1 MKHFLSILI
10 NANNLTLNFF
20 LREILVVAW
29 KWFSYHF
36 LDEVACHIDVKMRML
51 LQACVKW
58 GGFQKPYKKCFLL
71 VNKNN
76 WLEIDYCWWSII
88 VIGSMFNG
96 NSMYI
101 WSNLS
106 CLWVREAQTSILPLV
121 DVANNDNVFIFGEL
135 LEVI

>member
-1 MKHFLSILI
+1 MLI
-10 NANNLTLNFF
+10 VWPLNFS
-20 LREILVVAW
+20 LRAILVVAW
-29 KWFSYHF
+29 KWSSCDF
-36 LDEVACHIDVKMRML
+36 LDEVACRIDVKMRML

-58 GGFQKPYKKCFLL
+58 CGSQKPYKKCFWL

-76 WLEIDYCWWSII
+76 WLEIDYCWWYII

-96 NSMYI
+96 NSLYI

-106 CLWVREAQTSILPLV
+106 CLSVGETQTSILPLV
-121 DVANNDNVFIFGEL
+121 HVANNDNIFIFGEL